1 LKLFHCDRPRLTFE
15 ARNKSNEKG
24 GLLVE
29 FIESISS
36 FKFPILPI
44 KASSSSLKESG
55 LLCFWYSVKLDTYYI
70 LKYAYNFKD
79 LYKDGIHPIDT
90 LAKLWLRKLQPIV
103 IEKCF

>member
-1 LKLFHCDRPRLTFE
+1 VFE
-15 ARNKSNEKG
+15 VRNKSNDKG

-36 FKFPILPI
+36 FKFPILPN

-55 LLCFWYSVKLDTYYI
+55 LLC
-70 LKYAYNFKD
+70 D
-79 LYKDGIHPIDT
+79 LFKDGIHPIDT
-90 LAKLWLRKLQPIV
+90 LAKLWLRKLQQIV